1 MVDSTVNKSMTLQPE
16 YIENFIKDLLSN
28 IYSVDPET
36 GEATGIG
43 AESPLYGKPVT
54 DADGNPVYD
63 QQAVLDADGNEMLDE
78 FGNPLMENSL
88 DQSGNPIQSTIGGV
102 APPDVIGFTDA
113 QQRALEMMGG
123 QYDADGNYIEG
134 SAGTGK
140 ADPYFDKSQEMMD
153 LGLGAYQS
161 AMDMADPGA
170 YKQFMNPYTEEVI
183 DSTQADIL
191 KAGQEERARIGSQ
204 MVNAGAFGGSRGAI
218 VDQELSRNVGSQM
231 AKTGGE
237 LRAGAFENAVKMGQN
252 ASTLF
257 GNLGAGIGSLATQQG
272 ALGESAQGSFLKDVN
287 SLFNTG
293 TLEQQ
298 QLQNEYDVDRA
309 AQIEEAYE
317 PFSRFGF
324 MRDIVSGVPSGVT
337 SSAATYTPNLNPV
350 ANTFSLGSNIY
361 NNPGLGNTIN
371 KNGLG

>member
-54 DADGNPVYD
+54 DADGNPVYEMD
-63 QQAVLDADGNEMLDE
+63 ESGNQVLD
-78 FGNPLMENSL
+78 
-88 DQSGNPIQSTIGGV
+88 QYGNPIQATTGGV
-102 APPDVIGFTDA
+102 ARPDVIGFTDA

-123 QYDADGNYIEG
+123 QYDADGNFIEG

-140 ADPYFDKSQEMMD
+140 ADPYFEKSQEMMD

-161 AMDMADPGA
+161 AMDMADPSA
-170 YKQFMNPYTEEVI
+170 YKQFMNPYTQEVI
-183 DSTQADIL
+183 DATQADIL
-191 KAGQEERARIGSQ
+191 RSGQQERARLGSQ

-218 VDQELSRNVGSQM
+218 VDQELSRNVGDQL

-237 LRAGAFENAVKMGQN
+237 LRSRAFENAVKMGQN

-298 QLQNEYDVDRA
+298 QLQAEYDVDRA

-317 PFSRFGF
+317 PFARFGF

-337 SSAATYTPNLNPV
+337 SSAATYTPNLNPIGNV
-350 ANTFSLGSNIY
+350 FSTAANIY
-361 NNPGLGNTIN
+361 NNPGLGKTLN
-371 KNGLG
+371 KSGA